1 MHYFCSVYYRKRLES
16 IDFTDSYFDA
26 GLIVAVPE
34 ANTDVTSYEDLG
46 GKVLAAQIG
55 TTGASWAQE
64 MKEKNPKTEV
74 KIFDGIGEAFME
86 LEKGGADA
94 VINDFAV
101 TDYYIKTAGQGKV
114 KMVGEMFS
122 ADEQYGL
129 GVKKGNTEVLEL
141 LNEGL
146 QKIKDNGKYD
156 EVYQKWFG

>member
-1 MHYFCSVYYRKRLES
+1 
-16 IDFTDSYFDA
+16 
-26 GLIVAVPE
+26 
-34 ANTDVTSYEDLG
+34 
-46 GKVLAAQIG
+46 
-55 TTGASWAQE
+55 
-64 MKEKNPKTEV
+64 MKEKNPKTQV

-122 ADEQYGL
+122 ADEQYGI
-129 GVKKGNTEVLEL
+129 GVKKGNAEVLDL

-146 QKIKDNGKYD
+146 QKIKENGKYD
-156 EVYQKWFG
+156 QIYQKWFG